1 MTGVLRKGRALF
13 YFKGPSDSN
22 IKLTIEELNL
32 ARNTMSSSC
41 YHWLE
46 IRYNLVGQTGI
57 KYVLTNSV
65 CISENF
71 ISFSFSLLLVS
82 QKLRKYSID
91 ADKIATLQ
99 LHVHYSIISLSID
112 YGIKK
117 TKDKAI

>member
-82 QKLRKYSID
+82 QKLRKYSMMI
-91 ADKIATLQ
+91 KL
-99 LHVHYSIISLSID
+99 LHFNYMYIIVLLV
-112 YGIKK
+112 YL
-117 TKDKAI
+117 